1 MTTLASPKRRA
12 LACRSVVSLT
22 MMLPPLSGRHLLSAI
37 LKNLRPIFSNS
48 LPIDLMD
55 VGKEK
60 DMVAVVVGA
69 DMIRLMVLK

>member
-1 MTTLASPKRRA
+1 
-12 LACRSVVSLT
+12 